1 MARFFRNRRADEWRA
16 VLTAFGYKW
25 KNNQGDDQVWAHEKY
40 GIAVL
45 VPSRN
50 EELLLPAS
58 DSMARKV
65 SLCLGIKKKEILVWW
80 KENGFGE

>member
-1 MARFFRNRRADEWRA
+1 MWTN
-16 VLTAFGYKW
+16 
-25 KNNQGDDQVWAHEKY
+25 EKY

-50 EELLLPAS
+50 EELLLPTS

-65 SLCLGIKKKEILVWW
+65 SMCLVIKKKEILVWW

>member
-25 KNNQGDDQVWAHEKY
+25 KNNQGDDQVWTNEKY

-50 EELLLPAS
+50 EELLLPTS

-65 SLCLGIKKKEILVWW
+65 SMCLVIKKKEILVWW

>member
-25 KNNQGDDQVWAHEKY
+25 KNNQGDDQVWTNEKY

-50 EELLLPAS
+50 EELLLPTS

-65 SLCLGIKKKEILVWW
+65 SMCLGIKKKEILVWW